1 MQQVAVEKLSALH
14 FFYRAS
20 NDCNTC
26 NSSDQRMLALHLFS
40 EIVDLFFLSRNRV
53 MMLKN
58 HLGQFLQWMCTC

>member
-26 NSSDQRMLALHLFS
+26 YYSDQRMLALHLFF
-40 EIVDLFFLSRNRV
+40 EIVDLFFYPEIVS
-53 MMLKN
+53 
-58 HLGQFLQWMCTC
+58 